1 MSNTLEDLQQH
12 ALTGTFL
19 VVMNGRSG
27 HSDTD
32 VACARIKSVLDAAG
46 REHEFLLVEP
56 DQLPST
62 AAHAVRLARAR
73 GGVVV
78 AAGGDGTIN
87 TVAHAVIGSGVPFAV
102 LPQGT
107 FNYFGRA
114 NGIPEDPTAAARVL
128 VDGKLTPVR
137 VGRLNDRIFL
147 VNASLG
153 LYPRL
158 LESRE
163 SDKARFGRSRL
174 VAIASALSILLRPH
188 RRWEL
193 SMEAKG
199 EQVMVRTLALV
210 AGNNRLQLE
219 RIGIEPEH
227 LAAFDRGE
235 LVATVLRPIG
245 AMGMLGLILRGAVG
259 RLGNAQQVQSFGF
272 RKLSVSPRWRKFIK
286 VGIDGEV
293 IRMRAPL
300 LFSVATEPLWLLTP
314 PPIPEV
320 ANAAPAEAAST

>member
-1 MSNTLEDLQQH
+1 MTISLDDARQRANT
-12 ALTGTFL
+12 GPFF

-27 HSDTD
+27 HGDTD
-32 VACARIKSVLDAAG
+32 ANCARIKSVLDAAG
-46 REHEFLLVEP
+46 RSHEFLLVEP
-56 DQLPST
+56 EQLKAT
-62 AAHAVRLARAR
+62 AARAVQMALER

-87 TVAHAVIGSGVPFAV
+87 TVAHAVLGSGVPFAV

-114 NGIPEDPTAAARVL
+114 NGIPEDPTAAAQVL
-128 VDGKLTPVR
+128 VDGELEGVR

-158 LESRE
+158 LETRE
-163 SDKARFGRSRL
+163 ADKARFGRSRL
-174 VAIASALSILLRPH
+174 VAIASALSTLLRSH
-188 RRWEL
+188 RKLDLTMDAEHTHL
-193 SMEAKG
+193 K
-199 EQVMVRTLALV
+199 VRTLALIV
-210 AGNNRLQLE
+210 GNNRLQLE

-235 LVATVLRPIG
+235 LIATVLRPTT
-245 AMGMLGLILRGAVG
+245 AMGMLGVILRGVVG
-259 RLGNAQQVQSFGF
+259 RVGAAAEVQSIGF
-272 RKLSVSPRWRKFIK
+272 RKLSVSPRWRRFIK
-286 VGIDGEV
+286 VGMDGEV

-300 LFSVATEPLWLLTP
+300 LFSVATEPLWLLVP
-314 PPIPEV
+314 PPIPEG
-320 ANAAPAEAAST
+320 AAVTAVEDAST